1 MRSTIHVKQ
10 KIFKETLL
18 FDAFSLFRCVIEIRS
33 LKKKEKRKE
42 EFLPEKDL
50 MKLLGKG
57 GEESGQRQDE
67 TSQDGRQPSRFA
79 TTEGHDQ
86 RCPQPA
92 AT

>member
-1 MRSTIHVKQ
+1 
-10 KIFKETLL
+10 
-18 FDAFSLFRCVIEIRS
+18 
-33 LKKKEKRKE
+33 
-42 EFLPEKDL
+42 